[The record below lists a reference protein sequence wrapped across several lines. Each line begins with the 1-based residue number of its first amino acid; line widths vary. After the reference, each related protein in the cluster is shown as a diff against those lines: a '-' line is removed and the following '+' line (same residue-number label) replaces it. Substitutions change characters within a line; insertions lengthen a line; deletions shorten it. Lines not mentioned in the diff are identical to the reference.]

1 MEKSNEAKKN
11 KKFIQKILANK
22 FVKKFL
28 ANKFVKKVF
37 TREII
42 LYAIFGIVTTIIN
55 IGSFYIM
62 TEFFNI
68 DENLANNIAIVI
80 AVLIAYF
87 TNKDMVFHSQARG
100 FKEKIIEFFR
110 FILGRLFTMVV
121 ESVGGSLLFEFVP
134 IPTIISKCLITVVVI
149 ILNFFISKF
158 FAFKKPQDSTSNV

>member
-1 MEKSNEAKKN
+1 MEKSNEAKEN
-11 KKFIQKILANK
+11 KKFIQKILSNK

-110 FILGRLFTMVV
+110 FILGR
-121 ESVGGSLLFEFVP
+121 
-134 IPTIISKCLITVVVI
+134 
-149 ILNFFISKF
+149 
-158 FAFKKPQDSTSNV
+158 

>member
-1 MEKSNEAKKN
+1 MENLNEAKEN
-11 KKFIQKILANK
+11 KKIIKK
-22 FVKKFL
+22 FVS
-28 ANKFVKKVF
+28 NKFVKKVL
-37 TREII
+37 TKEII
-42 LYAIFGIVTTIIN
+42 LYAIFGVLTTIVN

-62 TEFFNI
+62 TEFFNVN
-68 DENLANNIAIVI
+68 ENLANNIAIVI

-87 TNKDMVFHSQARG
+87 TNKNMVFHSQARG

-134 IPTIISKCLITVVVI
+134 IPTIISKCLITIVVI

-158 FAFKKPQDSTSNV
+158 FAFKKPKNSNSNV

>member
-1 MEKSNEAKKN
+1 MEKLNEVSKEKN
-11 KKFIQKILANK
+11 LMKKILSNK
-22 FVKKFL
+22 IVKKI
-28 ANKFVKKVF
+28 F
-37 TREII
+37 TKEII
-42 LYAIFGIVTTIIN
+42 LYAIFGILTTIVN

-68 DENLANNIAIVI
+68 NENLANNIAIII

-87 TNKDMVFHSQARG
+87 TNKDMVFHSQAQG

-121 ESVGGSLLFEFVP
+121 ESVGGSLLFEFIP
-134 IPTIISKCLITVVVI
+134 IPTIISKCLITIVVI

-158 FAFKKPQDSTSNV
+158 FAFKNSKNYTSNT